1 LRLLFCLPT
10 ATLSGGVKVIFELA
24 NRLIASGDNVVDVFS
39 FGRSPQ
45 WFALKAHLIEAKDIE
60 DVDFAK
66 YDLVIVSNA
75 FMVPLVL
82 SNHPQCRCVLL
93 CQDYESF
100 HHARGRTFDDFIS
113 DDPTFTEIYKLP
125 IPLISTSRPVQS
137 LLRQRVGIDSH
148 RIQVG
153 INKEIF
159 FPRPRKRTAQI
170 KRVLLIGN
178 YLMPYKGMKDG
189 FEALR
194 KLSGEMPVQLVM
206 VTQESRGRAILDGL
220 PYPIELHFCPT
231 EEVMPEIIASCDI
244 YCCASWYE
252 GLGLPALEAFCCG
265 VPVVST
271 RTYGV
276 SEYGV
281 DEVNLLLARPN
292 DPLEIYEKMKRLLVE
307 ATLAERL
314 REAAFKTVAEGYDWD
329 ACVASLTRILLTIR
343 QSYADLS
350 PQDPRLMRDL
360 SAKLE
365 AAGNLTPIATF
376 RRFDHLTDELAS
388 IVSQIRSEK
397 VPMHSLRCRLQN
409 LRDGFATYLGNEK
422 VEYYDAFKSKYD
434 FCQLLLGLWL
444 DERFAEYL
452 EIIVRR
458 RDRVEPPS
466 STSFSEIRYSNREP
480 RTRGMGR
487 PSLFIQRSH
496 G

>member
-10 ATLSGGVKVIFELA
+10 AALSGGVKVIFELA
-24 NRLIASGDNVVDVFS
+24 NRLIASGDSVVDVFS

-45 WFALKAHLIEAKDIE
+45 WFALKAHLVEAEDIE

-82 SNHPQCRCVLL
+82 ANHPRCRCVLL

-125 IPLISTSRPVQS
+125 IPLICTSRPVQS
-137 LLRQRVGIDSH
+137 LLRQRVGADSQ

-153 INKEIF
+153 INKDIF
-159 FPRPRKRTAQI
+159 FPRPRKRPGET

-178 YLMPYKGMKDG
+178 YLMPYKGMQDG

-206 VTQESRGRAILDGL
+206 VTQESRGRAIFNSL

-231 EEVMPEIIASCDI
+231 EEAMPEIIASCDI

-292 DPLEIYEKMKRLLVE
+292 DPLDIYEKIKRLLVE
-307 ATLAERL
+307 ATLGERL
-314 REAAFKTVAEGYDWD
+314 SEAAFNTVAEGYDWD
-329 ACVASLTRILLTIR
+329 ACVAALKAILLTS
-343 QSYADLS
+343 QAHASLAPKD
-350 PQDPRLMRDL
+350 PQLMREL

-376 RRFDHLTDELAS
+376 RRFEHLSDEVS
-388 IVSQIRSEK
+388 RIVSQIRSEAA
-397 VPMHSLRCRLQN
+397 PMCSLRSRLQN
-409 LRDGFATYLGNEK
+409 LRDGFGSYLGNEK
-422 VEYYDAFKSKYD
+422 AEYYDAFKAKYD
-434 FCQLLLGLWL
+434 FCQLLLGLWE
-444 DERFAEYL
+444 DERFNEYL
-452 EIIVRR
+452 ETIVSR
-458 RDRVEPPS
+458 RDRVEPRS
-466 STSFSEIRYSNREP
+466 ATSFSEIRYSNHEP
-480 RTRGMGR
+480 PT
-487 PSLFIQRSH
+487 
-496 G
+496 